1 MMPHEL
7 FNKSSTLHVVAM
19 RIQETGTYNAQY
31 LRPYTTDMDHRTMD
45 RVVNMASQAKE
56 TGQQITAIGM
66 ASLNDGRP
74 IVTPSTQPEAMINIA
89 NGWNERR
96 FRFLLTVDQVFHVG
110 GVHRYYLTGYSTH
123 ADIGHAGGL
132 DRDMQFYINS
142 VVRTRIVEAVTPM
155 NGMISHEAM
164 INNRHV
170 IANNNW
176 EGSMSP
182 NQLYMMRPED
192 IYTTIGLSS
201 MTRGSTDVLNDT
213 RIMAQRTATT
223 SDLVNGLPHMYASK
237 ILNTYISASN
247 AQSTY
252 EHGRGDLIS
261 DAQKLCINDNDNP
274 FIVAI
279 SRIREFG
286 YISNSF
292 TINEMCRIDPTA
304 YEKIQYF
311 PLSQADYGI
320 IHSAGQTS
328 DWHGQ
333 DGLTIAAIKI
343 CQAVP
348 GLMGSVMLQNINF
361 SSTNSTLDS
370 MFRTTVA
377 FADSM
382 NKENMP
388 MRCNAFVTRFE
399 QEVLRDITANNQ
411 ISYYLEVRADS
422 FGETWVKLSFNN
434 GPMFE
439 YVVPSFCDNLLAPII
454 TSNNQNALQISSDF
468 GTLLDGIS
476 ETSFGSMELD
486 LTGRH
491 I

>member
-7 FNKSSTLHVVAM
+7 FDKSSTLHVVAM
-19 RIQETGTYNAQY
+19 RIQETGTYNNQY
-31 LRPYTTDMDHRTMD
+31 LRPYTTDLDQRTMSK
-45 RVVNMASQAKE
+45 VVDMAGQAKE

-66 ASLNDGRP
+66 AALNDGKP
-74 IVTPSTQPEAMINIA
+74 IVTPSAAPEAMISIA
-89 NGWNERR
+89 NGWTERR
-96 FRFLLTVDQVFHVG
+96 FRFLLIVDQAFHVG
-110 GVHRYYLTGYSTH
+110 GVHRFYITGYSTH
-123 ADIGHAGGL
+123 ADAGYSGAL
-132 DRDMQFYINS
+132 DRDMQFFINS

-155 NGMISHEAM
+155 HGVVTQEA
-164 INNRHV
+164 IVNNRHV

-176 EGSMSP
+176 EGSMAA

-201 MTRGSTDVLNDT
+201 MTRDTHDVWQDT

-223 SDLVNGLPHMYASK
+223 SDLSNGLPHHYASK
-237 ILNTYISASN
+237 ILNTYIAASN
-247 AQSTY
+247 VQPSY
-252 EHGRGDLIS
+252 GNGDSNVIS

-292 TINEMCRIDPTA
+292 TINEMCRIDPNA
-304 YEKIQYF
+304 YSKIQYA
-311 PLSQADYGI
+311 PLEQSDYSI

-333 DGLTIAAIKI
+333 DGLTMAAIKI
-343 CQAVP
+343 CQAIP
-348 GLMGSVMLQNINF
+348 GLMGGLMLQNINF
-361 SSTNSTLDS
+361 TSTNSTMDS
-370 MFRTTVA
+370 MFQTRVSY
-377 FADSM
+377 ADSM

-399 QEVLRDITANNQ
+399 QEVLRDVTVNNN
-411 ISYYLEVRADS
+411 IAYYLDVRADV
-422 FGETWVKLSFNN
+422 FGETWVKLSFN
-434 GPMFE
+434 GSALIE
-439 YVVPSFCDNLLAPII
+439 YVVPSFCDNLLAPIV

-468 GTLLDGIS
+468 GVLLNDIG
-476 ETSFGSMELD
+476 ETSFARTELD
-486 LTGRH
+486 LTGMH